1 MENDQK
7 CIKYTTKSK
16 EIKTNYNDKL
26 LLRLTTKMKQNLLF
40 FKKIFTII
48 NFELFI
54 THNFLIKYKHNTI
67 FKKRKNNLPQK
78 QLFSANHFAKSTLA
92 NTAEKISPIFA
103 QKN

>member
-40 FKKIFTII
+40 FKKNIYNNKFCII
-48 NFELFI
+48 YY
-54 THNFLIKYKHNTI
+54 TQFLN
-67 FKKRKNNLPQK
+67 
-78 QLFSANHFAKSTLA
+78 
-92 NTAEKISPIFA
+92 KI
-103 QKN
+103 